1 MLPGIGQVV
10 ELAAL
15 RVFARSA
22 NQVERHLDGRA
33 HARGIEVLRGE
44 RAIAPDAEATGPTRG
59 GRRRRGHDE
68 ECHEQERSGER
79 TPASCRGEGH
89 VPTVLNSGLQ
99 RRVSNRDT
107 ASVPRKPS
115 PRVAAA
121 IDIGSNSVHLL
132 VARAHRQ
139 VRPGTRTDL
148 ETLVD
153 ESDLIGLGD
162 AVDGG
167 GTITPEGLQTVV
179 DSLHRLLPLAE
190 GAGASHVVIVG
201 TEPLRRA
208 TNADEL
214 IAAIERFTGHKIH
227 VIAERHEAQL
237 TFLGVTTGKTPDE
250 SLAVVDI
257 GGGSTEASIHVP
269 GAELDVV
276 PLKLGSARLT
286 NAIVHNDPPT
296 VEEINELVAAA
307 REAVDSARW
316 PEDAG
321 LEIRRAVFV
330 GGTATNV
337 ARLGVLDRKHLN
349 EDLSTLAQMS
359 AEKVVE
365 HFDVRPRRAQQMA
378 AGVAIVSV
386 LLDRFLLGE
395 ADVSDAS
402 LRDGAIIAVLAK
414 GDEWPEALGDLVAG
428 R

>member
-1 MLPGIGQVV
+1 
-10 ELAAL
+10 
-15 RVFARSA
+15 
-22 NQVERHLDGRA
+22 
-33 HARGIEVLRGE
+33 
-44 RAIAPDAEATGPTRG
+44 
-59 GRRRRGHDE
+59 
-68 ECHEQERSGER
+68 
-79 TPASCRGEGH
+79 
-89 VPTVLNSGLQ
+89 VPT
-99 RRVSNRDT
+99 
-107 ASVPRKPS
+107 KPS

-179 DSLHRLLPLAE
+179 DSLHRLLPLAAD
-190 GAGASHVVIVG
+190 AGASHVVIVG

-208 TNADEL
+208 NNADEL
-214 IAAIERFTGHKIH
+214 IAAVERFTGHKIH

-237 TFLGVTTGKTPDE
+237 TFLGVTTGQTPDE
-250 SLAVVDI
+250 ALAVVDI

-276 PLKLGSARLT
+276 PLKFGSARLT

-296 VEEINELVAAA
+296 VEELNALVAAA
-307 REAVDSARW
+307 RQVVDRAVW
-316 PEDAG
+316 PDHAG
-321 LEIRRAVFV
+321 IALRRAVFV

-337 ARLGVLDRKHLN
+337 ARLGVLDRAHLN
-349 EDLSTLAQMS
+349 EDLSTLARMT
-359 AEKVVE
+359 ADEVVE
-365 HFDVRPRRAQQMA
+365 HFGVRPRRARQLA

-386 LLDRFLLGE
+386 LLDRFLLGQAE
-395 ADVSDAS
+395 VSEAS
-402 LRDGAIIAVLAK
+402 LRDGAIIAALAK
-414 GDEWPEALGDLVAG
+414 GDDWLASLDDLVA